1 MAQSLLQNMIW
12 EALHVQ
18 VHHKLANI
26 VIRWQLE
33 LASSASTLTKTQDTL
48 GFGQTAPKLQIG
60 FFAGSIGP
68 FEPAAR
74 TGRVKLKR
82 AMLRLLTRDN
92 VGK

>member
-18 VHHKLANI
+18 VHHKFANI

-48 GFGQTAPKLQIG
+48 GFGQTARQLQMG
-60 FFAGSIGP
+60 FFARSIGA
-68 FEPAAR
+68 FLAASNAAQECSKSR
-74 TGRVKLKR
+74 S
-82 AMLRLLTRDN
+82 
-92 VGK
+92 